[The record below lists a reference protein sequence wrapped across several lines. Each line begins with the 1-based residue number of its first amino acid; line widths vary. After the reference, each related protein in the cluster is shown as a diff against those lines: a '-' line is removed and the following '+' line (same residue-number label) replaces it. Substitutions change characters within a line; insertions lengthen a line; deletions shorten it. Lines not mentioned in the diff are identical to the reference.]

1 MRVRKP
7 KPIKTKTQNVLH
19 KISYAVAAVF
29 VLSSLYLMY
38 ELLNIQI
45 FDPKQ
50 LAIGGVVLAVLAIL
64 TVAAVL
70 GFQRTSAAKIISMV
84 LALALT
90 AVFITGGY
98 YVQQTSDV
106 FTMLS
111 DSDTENDDEEDDGVS
126 SDILSQADLLSSK
139 MAVTITTYAMND
151 TGITKISQ
159 LSGKTIGVA
168 TELDEETANA
178 LAQLK
183 EGGASSFETVEY
195 PTIYALTDAL
205 YNGEVDAIVFPEKYH
220 DDILVVADDY
230 NQYNALTT
238 FTNVVDTYIYYEP
251 IPDEMKNPAD
261 AVSDITED
269 FFTVLISGSD
279 SYGSLAATSRS
290 DVNMVVAINPKTA
303 QVVIVSLPRDTYLEV
318 TCDKNKTAC
327 ESIEGMEDKLTHT
340 GLYGIGTTESSI
352 EDFLGITINYTV
364 RVNFSSL
371 INVVDAVGGI
381 DVYVEEGLEVETFYA
396 NGTQGV
402 TAGTNHLEGERA
414 LAFARERY
422 AYTDGDIQRIKN
434 QQIVLKALIQKMMSP
449 SMIINYP
456 AFIRALSTAFSTNM
470 SSKQIRELISY
481 EISNFPDWNIQSIAL
496 FGSDGTE
503 FAASLGDYA
512 SVTFIDEEQ
521 IEYIEKLFKELKAGE
536 IVTVRDFS
544 AEKEEA
550 EEEAEKEAEKT
561 GSQNAQSPNGAQH
574 TPVQP

>member
-1 MRVRKP
+1 
-7 KPIKTKTQNVLH
+7 
-19 KISYAVAAVF
+19 
-29 VLSSLYLMY
+29 
-38 ELLNIQI
+38 
-45 FDPKQ
+45 
-50 LAIGGVVLAVLAIL
+50 
-64 TVAAVL
+64 
-70 GFQRTSAAKIISMV
+70 MV

-139 MAVTITTYAMND
+139 MAVTITTYAMNY